1 MELRALRR
9 QTTPTR
15 RNGFLLKKQY
25 AVYVTENVSH
35 MYVIEA
41 ESAEEAENIYNSYD
55 DDQLKS
61 EDSDG
66 SVGWD
71 RPWEIVEYDE

>member
-1 MELRALRR
+1 M
-9 QTTPTR
+9 
-15 RNGFLLKKQY
+15 KQY
-25 AVYVTENVSH
+25 AVYVTENVNH
-35 MYVIEA
+35 TYIIEA
-41 ESAEEAENIYNSYD
+41 ESEEEAEAIYYSYN

-71 RPWEIVEYDE
+71 SPWEISEITEED

>member
-1 MELRALRR
+1 MS
-9 QTTPTR
+9 
-15 RNGFLLKKQY
+15 KKQY

-41 ESAEEAENIYNSYD
+41 ESAEEAENIYDSYD

>member
-1 MELRALRR
+1 M
-9 QTTPTR
+9 P
-15 RNGFLLKKQY
+15 KY
-25 AVYVTENVSH
+25 AIYVSETVNH
-35 MYVIEA
+35 MYVVEA
-41 ESAEEAENIYNSYD
+41 NSAEEAEAVYYSYD

-71 RPWEIVEYDE
+71 SPWEVALLEEEYYRCDLNDPTPIERETND

>member
-1 MELRALRR
+1 MA
-9 QTTPTR
+9 
-15 RNGFLLKKQY
+15 KY
-25 AVYVTENVSH
+25 AVYVTENVNH

-41 ESAEEAENIYNSYD
+41 ESAEKAEEIYYSYD

-71 RPWEIVEYDE
+71 SPWEITVHEED

>member
-1 MELRALRR
+1 
-9 QTTPTR
+9 
-15 RNGFLLKKQY
+15 
-25 AVYVTENVSH
+25 

-41 ESAEEAENIYNSYD
+41 ESAEEAENIYHSYD

-61 EDSDG
+61 EDCDG

-71 RPWEIVEYDE
+71 SPWEVVEYSE

>member
-1 MELRALRR
+1 M
-9 QTTPTR
+9 
-15 RNGFLLKKQY
+15 KQY
-25 AVYVTENVSH
+25 AVYVTENVNH
-35 MYVIEA
+35 TYIIEA
-41 ESAEEAENIYNSYD
+41 ESEEQAEEIYYSYN

-71 RPWEIVEYDE
+71 SPWEITEITEEDK